1 MYSLIHASNMSE
13 SLTLKLEIEELP
25 RKGRVRQF
33 LRRAVQSSNVVVG
46 VIVLVVVI
54 LAVVLAPLITS
65 FDPIEQF
72 RRERL
77 MPPGGDH
84 PFGTD
89 NLGRDILSR
98 VLYGGRTSLQVG
110 LFSVAFASI
119 TGTVLG
125 LVAGYYGRWVDSLIM
140 RFIDV
145 LLAFPSILLSLAI
158 VAILGK
164 DLRNVML
171 AVGIATL
178 PIYTRVVR
186 GSTLSVKQVDYIEAA
201 LALGSST
208 RRVLFLHILPNV
220 LAPIIVVTTNG
231 IAGAIIAGAALSFLG
246 LGEQPPNPE
255 WGNMLSQGRDYL
267 RAAWW
272 ITTFPGLAIM
282 VTVLSINLLGDGL
295 RDILDPRLRI

>member
-1 MYSLIHASNMSE
+1 MSE